1 MQVLTSNWD
10 VTQVIRDWQRK
21 VDRIGFVPT
30 MGNLH
35 EGHLR
40 LIRVAKQHTDRVVV
54 SIYVNPMQFELLGE
68 GDDFKHYPRTL
79 EKDLQ
84 KLEPLDVDLVFTP
97 DDKSMYPNGSE
108 QTSFV
113 EVPNWLSTQLEGA
126 HRAGHFR
133 GVATIVTKLFNIV
146 QPDVAVF
153 GEKDFQQWLVI
164 RQLVADLNMPIE
176 IIGEPTIREGDGL
189 ALSSRNQHLT
199 KQERLIAPGLYEVLS
214 DVRERILMQ
223 NMEMA
228 DLEQA
233 AIMQLEQRGF
243 SPDYVAIRHSE
254 SLQESE
260 NLADSLV
267 ILAAARLG
275 KTRLIDNLR
284 V

>member
-10 VTQVIRDWQRK
+10 VTTVVRDWQRNAE
-21 VDRIGFVPT
+21 RIGFVPT

-40 LIRVAKQHTDRVVV
+40 LVRVAQQHTDHVVV
-54 SIYVNPMQFELLGE
+54 SIYVNPMQFNEK
-68 GDDFKHYPRTL
+68 DDFTNYPRTL
-79 EKDLQ
+79 ERDVQ
-84 KLEPLDVDLVFTP
+84 KLEQLGVDLVFTP
-97 DDKSMYPNGSE
+97 DDKSMYPQGFEKS
-108 QTSFV
+108 TFV
-113 EVPNWLSTQLEGA
+113 EVPSWLASQLEGA

-153 GEKDFQQWLVI
+153 GEKDFQQLLVI
-164 RQLVADLNMPIE
+164 KQLVCDLNLPIE
-176 IIGEPTIREGDGL
+176 IMGEPTVREGDGL

-199 KQERLIAPGLYEVLS
+199 NKERQSASGLYEVLS
-214 DVRERILMQ
+214 DVRERILLQ
-223 NMEMA
+223 NMTLS

-233 AIMQLEQRGF
+233 AIMQLEKLGF
-243 SPDYVAIRHSE
+243 EPDYVAIRHSE
-254 SLQESE
+254 TLQEPE
-260 NLADSLV
+260 NPTVPLV

>member
-1 MQVLTSNWD
+1 MQVLTSSWD
-10 VTQVIRDWQRK
+10 VTPVIRDWQRN

-40 LIRVAKQHTDRVVV
+40 LIRVAKQQTDRVVV
-54 SIYVNPMQFELLGE
+54 SIYVNPMQFDQLDG

-79 EKDLQ
+79 KKDLQ
-84 KLEPLDVDLVFTP
+84 KLEQLGVDLVFTP
-97 DDKSMYPNGSE
+97 DDQSMYPNGSE
-108 QTSFV
+108 QSSFV
-113 EVPNWLSTQLEGA
+113 EVPSWLSTQLEGA

-153 GEKDFQQWLVI
+153 GEKDFQQLLVI
-164 RQLVADLNMPIE
+164 RQLVQDLNMPVE

-214 DVRERILMQ
+214 DIRERILLQ
-223 NMEMA
+223 NMAMA

-233 AIMQLEQRGF
+233 AIMMLEQRGF

-254 SLQESE
+254 TLQESE
-260 NLADSLV
+260 NPADSLV

>member
-10 VTQVIRDWQRK
+10 VTTVVRDWKRNA
-21 VDRIGFVPT
+21 DRIGFVPT

-40 LIRVAKQHTDRVVV
+40 LIRVAQQHTDHVVV
-54 SIYVNPMQFELLGE
+54 SIYVNPMQFNEKA
-68 GDDFKHYPRTL
+68 DFTNYPRTL
-79 EKDLQ
+79 ERDIQ
-84 KLEPLDVDLVFTP
+84 KLEQLGVDLVFTP
-97 DDKSMYPNGSE
+97 SDQSMYPQGFEKS
-108 QTSFV
+108 TFV
-113 EVPNWLSTQLEGA
+113 EVPSWLASQLEGA

-153 GEKDFQQWLVI
+153 GEKDFQQLLVI
-164 RQLVADLNMPIE
+164 KQLVSDLNLPIE
-176 IIGEPTIREGDGL
+176 ILGEPTVREGDGL

-199 KQERLIAPGLYEVLS
+199 SKERQSASGLYAVLS
-214 DVRERILMQ
+214 DVRERILLQ
-223 NMEMA
+223 NMTFS

-233 AIMQLEQRGF
+233 AIMQLEKQGF
-243 SPDYVAIRHSE
+243 EPDYVAIRHSE
-254 SLQESE
+254 TLQDPE
-260 NLADSLV
+260 DPTDPLV